1 MFWNAF
7 KNAFSSKKGKV
18 VVRSRDAH
26 IEFCWLTVN
35 LKTVCLQE
43 NSKKPQRLSC
53 TSWSGWLSLAKYT
66 RRFGEFFC
74 TAWMEAVT
82 CWFWHLLLCIEC
94 CYQVFKDDRMKE
106 TTGRVFK
113 LIVMVPWASSTL
125 YLFSWPFSNI
135 DTVFLFVANWTHW
148 SRCPS
153 HTQTHMLKHTYSRAS
168 LSLFCSS
175 NQTHPLVVRQA
186 CRG

>member
-18 VVRSRDAH
+18 VVSSRDAH

-135 DTVFLFVANWTHW
+135 DTVFLFVVLT
-148 SRCPS
+148 PVFFF
-153 HTQTHMLKHTYSRAS
+153 L
-168 LSLFCSS
+168 LV
-175 NQTHPLVVRQA
+175 LVV
-186 CRG
+186 